1 MCALCVTNFGTQSR
15 NQSYDEIV
23 RRAIETQIGRNITNR
38 IHHYRELLGILEVK
52 VMMRPPQEKIML
64 NRL

>member
-1 MCALCVTNFGTQSR
+1 MCAINFDTQFR
-15 NQSYDEIV
+15 AKSYDEII

-64 NRL
+64 NRV